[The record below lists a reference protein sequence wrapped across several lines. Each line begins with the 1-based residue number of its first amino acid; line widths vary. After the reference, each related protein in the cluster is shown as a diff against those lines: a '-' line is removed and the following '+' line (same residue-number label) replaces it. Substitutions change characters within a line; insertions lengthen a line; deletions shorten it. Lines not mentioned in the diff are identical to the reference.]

1 VNQLSSANNT
11 QSGIG
16 KTLAMNKN
24 EVEEDPSED
33 EGTEAFATKG
43 TKAFEDKG
51 TEALLEKGTN
61 ALQRKVQSAAQ
72 ANPGR
77 EGCFKR
83 FL

>member
-1 VNQLSSANNT
+1 
-11 QSGIG
+11 
-16 KTLAMNKN
+16 MNRDG
-24 EVEEDPSED
+24 VEEDPSED

-43 TKAFEDKG
+43 TEAFEDKG